1 MMSIMAGKLGF
12 NPNTDLENEEEKKEK
27 ELKA

>member
-12 NPNTDLENEEEKKEK
+12 NPNTDLDNQDDKD
-27 ELKA
+27 KADKDK